1 MISRK
6 NICSKLKIDSNI
18 LEEYLNFI
26 AYPEPRANDFEFNVA
41 QAIYKLHEL
50 LSQGFSLGE
59 VRDLIHCSEKFCD
72 VVPSLKEFLQLSES
86 INLRETISSYHEIF
100 EEFSSREDQYQER
113 IQELESDLMVL
124 KSHNDKAGL
133 LEDQVSSLQGKFSNM
148 RSQVNQKDLYISN
161 LEMKISELEMENS
174 ELQYR
179 LNDHLDELEN
189 LKTTLNSKQNLKKS
203 AIDIEAL
210 LKKKEKEV
218 SLKYQ
223 REILDLKKQV
233 EFMLE
238 NQEQKWLRRNL
249 SPQNSSK

>member
-1 MISRK
+1 MSIKSR
-6 NICSKLKIDSNI
+6 
-18 LEEYLNFI
+18 
-26 AYPEPRANDFEFNVA
+26 
-41 QAIYKLHEL
+41 
-50 LSQGFSLGE
+50 
-59 VRDLIHCSEKFCD
+59 
-72 VVPSLKEFLQLSES
+72 
-86 INLRETISSYHEIF
+86 T
-100 EEFSSREDQYQER
+100 
-113 IQELESDLMVL
+113 
-124 KSHNDKAGL
+124 DKAGL

-189 LKTTLNSKQNLKKS
+189 LKSTINSKQNLKKS